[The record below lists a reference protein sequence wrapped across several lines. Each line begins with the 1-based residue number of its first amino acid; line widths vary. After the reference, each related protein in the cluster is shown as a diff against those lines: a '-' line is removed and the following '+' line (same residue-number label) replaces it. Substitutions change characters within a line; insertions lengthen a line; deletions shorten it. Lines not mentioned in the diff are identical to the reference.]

1 MVDWVNIIHSW
12 LIWFRVYWLC
22 ILFRENLEHISH
34 LLSLSCFLW
43 WCITTFQFPLCS
55 SLLCNF
61 QIFLKVFLCSITP
74 FLQIWWTHKMLQSIM
89 CIFEQTIGDA
99 LTETFIL
106 RKDLI
111 KHNKANGIMRM
122 ETHMECTHLK
132 LFT

>member
-12 LIWFRVYWLC
+12 LSFRVYWLC

-43 WCITTFQFPLCS
+43 RCITTFQFPLCS
-55 SLLCNF
+55 SLLCKF
-61 QIFLKVFLCSITP
+61 QIFLRVSLSSITP

-89 CIFEQTIGDA
+89 GMFQQTIGDV
-99 LTETFIL
+99 LTQTLIL

-111 KHNKANGIMRM
+111 KHNKTNGILHM
-122 ETHMECTHLK
+122 ETHTECTHLK
-132 LFT
+132 LFM